1 MRMCERSSCFSRAV
15 PHLTTCSSL
24 PRAGGRHVLVAGGR
38 KAPLGGLPE
47 ALAQGSLSS
56 GWSALPL
63 ETGAHP
69 VVDQ

>member
-1 MRMCERSSCFSRAV
+1 MRMSERSSCFSRAV
-15 PHLTTCSSL
+15 PHLTTCSL
-24 PRAGGRHVLVAGGR
+24 PSAGGRHVLVAGGR
-38 KAPLGGLPE
+38 KAPLRGLPE
-47 ALAQGSLSS
+47 ALAQCSLSS